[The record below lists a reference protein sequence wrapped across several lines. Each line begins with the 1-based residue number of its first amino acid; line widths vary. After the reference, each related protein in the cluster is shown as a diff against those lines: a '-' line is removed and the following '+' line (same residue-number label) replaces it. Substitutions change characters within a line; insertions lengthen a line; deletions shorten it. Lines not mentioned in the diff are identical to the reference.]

1 MFAYLIMSGAPG
13 SGKSMIAKRIP

>member
-1 MFAYLIMSGAPG
+1 MSGAPG